1 MTDVTLGG
9 LEGDSDRVVCISLID
24 SSVSVLTILI
34 YPSQLHAADYYLV
47 NMEHGQ
53 LLRRCWSSLQHAEQS
68 PRPTLSPGAC

>member
-9 LEGDSDRVVCISLID
+9 LEGYSDRVACISLVD
-24 SSVSVLTILI
+24 YSVSVLTILI

-53 LLRRCWSSLQHAEQS
+53 LLRWCWSLCQHAEQS
-68 PRPTLSPGAC
+68 LRPTLSPGAR